1 MHRSR
6 TRNQYW
12 QGTIRRSHTKG
23 STVPCQI
30 SKEKEMK
37 KFLAFVAAVGAAAA
51 FVVLGWTDKVE
62 MPLQDLPKPS
72 YTPFTHAPT
81 VSP

>member
-1 MHRSR
+1 
-6 TRNQYW
+6 
-12 QGTIRRSHTKG
+12 
-23 STVPCQI
+23 
-30 SKEKEMK
+30 MK